1 MKKVNT
7 SVAEKKVEKKSSRK
21 KNRIKFNLS
30 PSNLACFKGKHPP
43 LGTLSHPQLKQ
54 SLPRNDDLSSGQE
67 SCLAGK
73 EV

>member
-30 PSNLACFKGKHPP
+30 PSNLACFKGKNPP
-43 LGTLSHPQLKQ
+43 VGILSHPQLKQ
-54 SLPRNDDLSSGQE
+54 SLTRNDDLSTGGE
-67 SCLAGK
+67 NCVAGK
-73 EV
+73 QI